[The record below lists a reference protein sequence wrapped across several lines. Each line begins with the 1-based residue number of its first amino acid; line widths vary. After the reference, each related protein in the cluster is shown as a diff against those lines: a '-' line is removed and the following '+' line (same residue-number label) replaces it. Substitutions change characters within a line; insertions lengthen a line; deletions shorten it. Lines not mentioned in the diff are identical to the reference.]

1 MTTKFLRLLLGLFW
15 SASVF
20 GQGALELDSCHAWAE
35 RNYPLVQQYQLLE
48 KSKEYSL
55 DNANKGYLPSIQIFG
70 QATHQSEVTE
80 IPFRLPNTNIE
91 PLSQNQYRF
100 YGELNQGL
108 TDFLI
113 IKDQKEL
120 IKTNTAIES
129 QKIKVEMQQLKERVN
144 NMFFGI
150 LLIEGQI
157 EQLRLLQKDLQTG
170 LEQNTLAIKN
180 GVASNNSA
188 WQLQVEQLKVEQQLT
203 ELQAQK
209 ESLSKMLG
217 LFIGQDVSNFSN
229 LAKPQSPIF
238 SSEILRPELELFSLQ
253 QQYLSS
259 QNQLLTA
266 KNLPR
271 LNLFFQGGAGRPGLN
286 MLSNEFSPYYIG
298 GARLTW
304 NIGGLYTLKKE
315 RKIIA
320 LNHDGIGVQKDVFLF
335 NTQMQLKE
343 SEEEILKS
351 QKLMQSDA
359 KIVQLQSDIAAST
372 QLQLAEGTA
381 SSTEYILALNAKKKA
396 QQNLLLHELQM
407 LMSQYQHL
415 TKSGKI

>member
-1 MTTKFLRLLLGLFW
+1 
-15 SASVF
+15 
-20 GQGALELDSCHAWAE
+20 
-35 RNYPLVQQYQLLE
+35 
-48 KSKEYSL
+48 
-55 DNANKGYLPSIQIFG
+55 
-70 QATHQSEVTE
+70 VTE
-80 IPFRLPNTNIE
+80 IPFRLPNTSIE

-372 QLQLAEGTA
+372 QLQLAEGTV